1 MQNARAKC
9 SGTLAMCCNGKIDN
23 SHMQLFIVRVI
34 SETSTFLN
42 DACPVFA
49 DTCLSRACTTR
60 AQSMSIVSFKL
71 SCVCRK
77 SMAISR
83 TFPFVSSMLSRCI
96 ARDIQKSYLRSPFN
110 LPRSIRGV
118 YRGNRTRRKRFP
130 EFCWFFKRG
139 TVVDRPSM
147 TDSAI
152 NASDR
157 SNKSAVPRHRRFVT
171 LYSQHFPPF
180 FGHFRSERQRKRNE
194 F

>member
-1 MQNARAKC
+1 
-9 SGTLAMCCNGKIDN
+9 MCCNGKIDN

-96 ARDIQKSYLRSPFN
+96 ARDTEKLFALAIQSPT
-110 LPRSIRGV
+110 LD
-118 YRGNRTRRKRFP
+118 TRRVQGKSNEKEAVPGILLIFQKRNGGRSSFHDGLSDKRF
-130 EFCWFFKRG
+130 
-139 TVVDRPSM
+139 
-147 TDSAI
+147 
-152 NASDR
+152 R
-157 SNKSAVPRHRRFVT
+157 SF
-171 LYSQHFPPF
+171 
-180 FGHFRSERQRKRNE
+180 E
-194 F
+194 